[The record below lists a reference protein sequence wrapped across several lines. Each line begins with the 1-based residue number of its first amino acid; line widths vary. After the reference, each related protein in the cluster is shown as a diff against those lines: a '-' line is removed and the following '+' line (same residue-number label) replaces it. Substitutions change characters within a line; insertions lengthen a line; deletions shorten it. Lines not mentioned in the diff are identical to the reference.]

1 VKRLINF
8 FIAGALVIPL
18 SLVGAIPADAAKWV
32 KTASTSSKASY
43 EFGTK
48 DYVGPRGFSKPR
60 GYVYYVPAFINIR
73 KASSSTWIARGTT
86 RAYVGP
92 GRYVVQSVYKYRTKT
107 PSTATIKYS
116 ESGYADSCLVL
127 TKELSYGPP
136 PLNDPIYTFTG
147 RCSLNI
153 SSSTFLATWKEQDY
167 PYGYGQS
174 CPVGSYCVAFTTR
187 PYGVVYY
194 NKQVPTFT
202 YGPIKKAYRW
212 RYHTITKVYNAPT
225 VTYAE
230 YKSVRTN
237 DTLATVRAKFG
248 SRGKLTYA
256 SDFLGKRYTWK
267 TNKGGTVTVWFGGY
281 GYTGANNKSWS
292 TF

>member
-18 SLVGAIPADAAKWV
+18 SLVGAIPAGAAKWV

-48 DYVGPRGFSKPR
+48 DYVAPRGFSKPR
-60 GYVYYVPAFINIR
+60 GYVYYVPPKINIR
-73 KASSSTWIARGTT
+73 KASSSTWIARGIT

-107 PSTATIKYS
+107 ATTATVVKYDRGDA
-116 ESGYADSCLVL
+116 EVCRVL
-127 TKELSYGPP
+127 TKDFSYYITPTMP
-136 PLNDPIYTFTG
+136 VYKYTGTCQLGSG
-147 RCSLNI
+147 RQ
-153 SSSTFLATWKEQDY
+153 FRGTWEYDGGEY
-167 PYGYGQS
+167 
-174 CPVGSYCVAFTTR
+174 CPVGGDCYQWFVA
-187 PYGVVYY
+187 PYGVVAY
-194 NKQVPTFT
+194 NAKVTNYT

-248 SRGKLTYA
+248 SKGKLTYA

-267 TNKGGTVTVWFGGY
+267 SNKGGTVTVWFGGY